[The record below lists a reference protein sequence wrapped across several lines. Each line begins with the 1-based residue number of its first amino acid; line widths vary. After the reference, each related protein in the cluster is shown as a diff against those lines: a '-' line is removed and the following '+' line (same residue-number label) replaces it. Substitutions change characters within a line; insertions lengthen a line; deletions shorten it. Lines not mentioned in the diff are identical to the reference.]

1 MSVTTDRIE
10 MKKVEGF
17 PGAMVWE
24 DKENRGVFYLTNSRG
39 GHRSTRQLEAI
50 TLDAAVKEAKDCLA

>member
-1 MSVTTDRIE
+1 MKPTDRID

-24 DKENRGVFYLTNSRG
+24 DRENPDVFYLSVTRG
-39 GHRSTRQLEAI
+39 LHRSTRQLEAA
-50 TLDAAVKEAKDCLA
+50 TLDAALIEAKEALA

>member
-1 MSVTTDRIE
+1 MSTDRIE

-39 GHRSTRQLEAI
+39 GKRSTRQLEAV
-50 TLDAAVKEAKDCLA
+50 TLVEALKEAKESLL